1 MGLPLIAVGMSA
13 GKFMPRPGV
22 WMDNVKAVF
31 GVVML
36 GVAIWML
43 SRIIPA
49 NITMLLSAFLILG
62 SAIYMKALEPLENP
76 TSGWAKLRKTI
87 AIIFLVYGI
96 ALFIGVLSGSSN
108 LLKPLEKSFTSVTQ
122 TLSSKGLD
130 FQKVTTIKELE
141 NAIKNSSKPVM
152 VDFYADW
159 CVNCIELEQFTFS
172 DARVQQRLSDF
183 TLLKVDVTKN
193 SKMDKELLKYY
204 GLFGPPALIFYKN
217 SEELKNLRII
227 GFKSADDFLN
237 HIKSI

>member
-1 MGLPLIAVGMSA
+1 
-13 GKFMPRPGV
+13 
-22 WMDNVKAVF
+22 
-31 GVVML
+31 
-36 GVAIWML
+36 
-43 SRIIPA
+43 
-49 NITMLLSAFLILG
+49 
-62 SAIYMKALEPLENP
+62 
-76 TSGWAKLRKTI
+76 
-87 AIIFLVYGI
+87 
-96 ALFIGVLSGSSN
+96 
-108 LLKPLEKSFTSVTQ
+108 
-122 TLSSKGLD
+122 
-130 FQKVTTIKELE
+130 
-141 NAIKNSSKPVM
+141 M

-183 TLLKVDVTKN
+183 TLVKVDVTKN